1 VCRVRFLEVG
11 QVVVDEMWKWLR
23 WVHALLSS
31 SALPCD
37 PREAPIRQ
45 WYNKRD
51 VRSAMPGLLS
61 VVATPIGNLED
72 ITLRALRVLREAD
85 LIAAEDTRHT
95 AKLLSH
101 HGLRTRMLSFHAH
114 NTRSRLP
121 QIIER
126 LTAGAQIAL
135 VTDAGT
141 PGVSDPGAELV
152 EAARNAGIKV
162 EVIPGP
168 SASLAA
174 AVASGFPLVPLTI
187 LGFPPVRSID
197 RKRWFDGAAEISH
210 TLTFF
215 EAPHRI
221 EATLRSCA
229 KYFAGRDVL
238 VARELTKIHEEVS
251 ISRAQD
257 LINIGVRARG
267 EFTLVVSPAILEKP
281 EASVSDEG
289 ILAKYLEVAARMPD
303 GSRRDVVVQVA
314 AELGLS
320 RRAVYPALERAKPER

>member
-1 VCRVRFLEVG
+1 
-11 QVVVDEMWKWLR
+11 
-23 WVHALLSS
+23 
-31 SALPCD
+31 
-37 PREAPIRQ
+37 
-45 WYNKRD
+45 
-51 VRSAMPGLLS
+51 MPGLLS

-72 ITLRALRVLREAD
+72 VTLRALRVLREAD

-101 HGLRTRMLSFHAH
+101 HGIRGRMLSFHAH

-121 QIIER
+121 QIMAR
-126 LTAGAQIAL
+126 LTGGAHIAL

-152 EAARNAGIKV
+152 EAARSQGIKV
-162 EVIPGP
+162 EVVPGA

-174 AVASGFPLVPLTI
+174 AVTSGFPLVPLTI
-187 LGFPPVRSID
+187 LGFPPIRSSD
-197 RKRWFDGAAEISH
+197 RKRWFESVAAIPH

-221 EATLRSCA
+221 EATFRLCA
-229 KYFAGRDVL
+229 RYFAGRDVL
-238 VARELTKIHEEVS
+238 VARELTKLHEET
-251 ISRAQD
+251 ILSRAED
-257 LINIGVRARG
+257 LIVPSVRARG
-267 EFTLVVSPAILEKP
+267 EFTVVVSPAVLEKSKP
-281 EASVSDEG
+281 SVSDEG
-289 ILAKYLEVAARMPD
+289 VLAKYREVAARMPD

-320 RRAVYPALERAKPER
+320 RRAVYPALERVKAEG